1 MAFTFTDPT
10 TYTVKLISNSDD
22 FVIDNLG
29 RVIYVGGI
37 SGRSLRETLSIDII
51 VKRGGQILES
61 QVNFEVNGIDI
72 DMIDKGQY
80 ENI

>member
-1 MAFTFTDPT
+1 MAFAFTDPT
-10 TYTVKLISNSDD
+10 YNVKLISNSND

-37 SGRSLRETLSIDII
+37 SGQGLREALSIDII
-51 VKRGGQILES
+51 VKRDGQILES
-61 QVNFEVNGIDI
+61 QVNFEVIGIDI

-80 ENI
+80 ESI

>member
-10 TYTVKLISNSDD
+10 YYTVKLISNSDD

-37 SGRSLRETLSIDII
+37 SGRSLREALSIDII

>member
-1 MAFTFTDPT
+1 MVFTFTDPT
-10 TYTVKLISNSDD
+10 YNVKLISNSND

-37 SGRSLRETLSIDII
+37 SGQGLREALSIDII
-51 VKRGGQILES
+51 VKRDGQILES
-61 QVNFEVNGIDI
+61 QVNFEVIGIDI

-80 ENI
+80 ESI

>member
-1 MAFTFTDPT
+1 MAFTFPDP

>member
-10 TYTVKLISNSDD
+10 YYTVKLISNSDD

>member
-61 QVNFEVNGIDI
+61 QVDFEVNGIDI